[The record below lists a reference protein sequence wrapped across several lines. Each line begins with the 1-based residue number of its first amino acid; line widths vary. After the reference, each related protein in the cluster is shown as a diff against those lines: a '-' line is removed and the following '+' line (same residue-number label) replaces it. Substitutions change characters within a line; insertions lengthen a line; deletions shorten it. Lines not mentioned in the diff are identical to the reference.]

1 MSNTCDVL
9 VIGSGAGGAR
19 CAIWPSGK
27 RILPLERGDWLTRER
42 QTGWRKTCS
51 SMAAT
56 PPWTRGTDHGRWDPS
71 RTSGVVPRAP
81 R

>member
-1 MSNTCDVL
+1 MSDTYDIP

-51 SMAAT
+51 SMAL
-56 PPWTRGTDHGRWDPS
+56 RLGGH
-71 RTSGVVPRAP
+71 VVPGNAFQP
-81 R
+81 QVH